1 MGNREAL
8 LDGARACLL
17 DKGFDRT
24 SVRDIATAAGVS
36 MAAIGYHFG
45 SRENLLFQAL
55 FSLLDEWG
63 DVAGRVLVPVG
74 EPGLSPA
81 AAYERLWDDLLAQV
95 RAHPKM
101 WLMSVDL
108 FMQAQRQPD
117 LLPHVT
123 DGVRQGRSG
132 MAGILTSTVE
142 SDVPDRTVRTI
153 GMVQMALMSGVVI
166 QMLSDPENAPTGAD
180 VVAGLRALVALI
192 DEEKP

>member
-8 LDGARACLL
+8 LAGARTCLL

-24 SVRDIATAAGVS
+24 TVRDIATAAGVS

-55 FSLLDEWG
+55 FSILDEWG
-63 DVAGRVLVPVG
+63 DLSGRALVPDG
-74 EPGLSPA
+74 ASDASPA
-81 AAYERLWDDLLAQV
+81 EAYERMWDDLLAQA

-101 WLMSVDL
+101 WLVSMEL

-117 LLPHVT
+117 LLPHLT
-123 DGVRQGRSG
+123 DGIRQGRSG
-132 MAGILTSTVE
+132 MAAILESVPE
-142 SDVPDRTVRTI
+142 SDVSERSVRTL
-153 GMVQMALMSGVVI
+153 GMVQVALMSGVVI

-180 VVAGLRALVALI
+180 VVAGLRALARI
-192 DEEKP
+192 TG